1 MGIKFEK
8 DTLAVEQNNYL
19 TEMVNV
25 YTAYDLDGW
34 PRNSTNNLKCKN
46 CLPGATNIVKNSGK
60 EKDTKQHLMVQF
72 LRVLITNLLE
82 ML

>member
-8 DTLAVEQNNYL
+8 DTLAVEQNIYL

-25 YTAYDLDGW
+25 YTAYDSDGW

-60 EKDTKQHLMVQF
+60 EKDTK
-72 LRVLITNLLE
+72 
-82 ML
+82 

>member
-34 PRNSTNNLKCKN
+34 PRNSTSNLKCKN

-60 EKDTKQHLMVQF
+60 EKDTK
-72 LRVLITNLLE
+72 
-82 ML
+82 

>member
-1 MGIKFEK
+1 MAIKFEK

>member
-25 YTAYDLDGW
+25 YTASDLDGW

-60 EKDTKQHLMVQF
+60 EKDTK
-72 LRVLITNLLE
+72 
-82 ML
+82 